1 MQDLVEL
8 GLKQPSAKAPFLSE
22 GHLGQGL
29 DQLLAA
35 LTTFASTILEA
46 EPDVTATFASRMEQC
61 RAALTRASTGRAM
74 AEAIDSALQGI
85 EQFLKGS
92 RRYVIARE
100 AELTEMI
107 RILHDAATLMAGQS
121 SAFNE
126 QVLASSDR
134 LTSFAR
140 LDDIRDLKRQLA
152 NEVATLRLA
161 VEEKHRRD
169 AESSARLTE
178 RLEVLQTKLV
188 KAEEEAALDP
198 LTRIA
203 NRGRFDR
210 VLVQMI
216 DEARQIRTP
225 LALGMIDI
233 DHFKQINDVHGHP
246 IGDRVLLCAAMWLG
260 KGLRH
265 TDFLARYGGEEFA
278 VVLRDTRLAEID
290 ARMVLILNEI
300 SSRSFEYDEGGS
312 TKTVRFTAS
321 AGVAE
326 LTGTESAEALV
337 KRADEALY
345 QAKRNGRNRVVAKR
359 RSRLGGL
366 FW

>member
-8 GLKQPSAKAPFLSE
+8 GLKHPPVKAPFLSE

-29 DQLLAA
+29 DQLLGA
-35 LTTFASTILEA
+35 LTTFAATILEA
-46 EPDVTATFASRMEQC
+46 EPDITATFASRMEQC
-61 RAALTRASTGRAM
+61 RAALKDASTGRAM
-74 AEAIDSALQGI
+74 ADAIDSALQGI

-100 AELTEMI
+100 AELTEMSASCG
-107 RILHDAATLMAGQS
+107 AARWRQS
-121 SAFNE
+121 SEFNE

-140 LDDIRDLKRQLA
+140 LDDIRDLKQRLA
-152 NEVATLRLA
+152 YEVSTLRRA
-161 VEEKHRRD
+161 VAEKHRRD

-246 IGDRVLLCAAMWLG
+246 IGDRVLLCGVWLG
-260 KGLRH
+260 GACG
-265 TDFLARYGGEEFA
+265 TPTFWRYGEEFS
-278 VVLRDTRLAEID
+278 VLLRTRACRDR
-290 ARMVLILNEI
+290 
-300 SSRSFEYDEGGS
+300 
-312 TKTVRFTAS
+312 
-321 AGVAE
+321 
-326 LTGTESAEALV
+326 
-337 KRADEALY
+337 RA
-345 QAKRNGRNRVVAKR
+345 
-359 RSRLGGL
+359 
-366 FW
+366 WC